1 MGSNGSFRP
10 VIVGAIECSTFCV
23 DDPIITGVFVKTT
36 RVKRGNGKTYEYL
49 TLVEAVREGGKVG
62 HRVLFRLG
70 EAEALRRTGELER
83 IVAALQSHCDTEVVA
98 AQELVA
104 EDAPAAGAVAAV
116 WAQWRRL
123 GLDVWFAKV
132 GAERG
137 ADVLEHAVFAMVAN
151 RLVAPTSKRRL
162 PEWVADDVVPPAGFE
177 APSLEQYYRA
187 LDAVADAKEAT
198 ETELYSSLCD
208 LTNLDLRLVCY
219 DLTSTYFESDGR
231 PSARFPSRAFGY
243 SRDHRSD
250 RPQVVIGLLCTGDGI
265 PIAHHV
271 FAGNTA
277 DVSTLSDVL
286 ADLQGRFGVG
296 RICVVADRGLI
307 SEANVAVVEGCGF
320 DHVIAVRLHRSPEC
334 AEALECSA
342 RPGATWVAVPEA
354 NSAACD
360 VTLADGRRA
369 VVVASFER
377 WERDTLRTAELVVRT
392 EAKLLALERR
402 VRDGELVDAGKIGRA
417 AQRILSASPVA
428 RLFDVEIAKGRF
440 LYHYDEAAFVY
451 EDLLAGRY
459 VLVTSLGP
467 HQASAAQV
475 VMAYR
480 SLLEIE
486 RRFRVLKDF
495 LHLRPVRHWTE
506 RRVRAHV
513 AVCVYATV
521 IEALVARALRAAD
534 VRDPDVAGQFLSP
547 ERALRELGRI
557 RAVTL
562 TAGDRTIDVVT
573 RRSGLQSRILAA
585 LGVDTAGWERA
596 RIT

>member
-1 MGSNGSFRP
+1 
-10 VIVGAIECSTFCV
+10 
-23 DDPIITGVFVKTT
+23 VFVKTT

-49 TLVEAVREGGKVG
+49 TLVEAVRDGGKVG

-70 EAEALRRTGELER
+70 EAEVLRRTGELER
-83 IVAALQSHCDTEVVA
+83 IVAALQAHCDTDLVA
-98 AQELVA
+98 ARDLVA
-104 EDAPAAGAVAAV
+104 EDAPAVGAISAV

-123 GLDVWFAKV
+123 GLDEWFAKV
-132 GAERG
+132 GADRG
-137 ADVLEHAVFAMVAN
+137 AEVLEHAVFAMVAN
-151 RLVAPTSKRRL
+151 RLVAPSSKRRL
-162 PEWVADDVVPPAGFE
+162 PEWVDSEVVAPAGFVP
-177 APSLEQYYRA
+177 PSLEQYYRA
-187 LDAVADAKEAT
+187 LDAVADAKS
-198 ETELYSSLCD
+198 ETERQLYSALTD

-219 DLTSTYFESDGR
+219 DLTSTYFEGAVG
-231 PSARFPSRAFGY
+231 PSPRFPSRAFGY

-277 DVSTLSDVL
+277 DVSTLPEVL
-286 ADLQGRFGVG
+286 ADLQARFGVG

-307 SEANVAVVEGCGF
+307 SEQNIATVEGCGF
-320 DHVIAVRLHRSPEC
+320 DHVIATRLHRSPDC
-334 AEALECSA
+334 AEALETSA
-342 RPGATWVAVPEA
+342 RADATWVPVPDA
-354 NSAACD
+354 HSAACD

-369 VVVASFER
+369 VVVASAER

-402 VRDGELVDAGKIGRA
+402 VRDGELADPAKIGRA
-417 AQRILSASPVA
+417 AQRILGSSPVA
-428 RLFDVEIAKGRF
+428 RLFDVEIGRGRF

-459 VLVTSLGP
+459 VLTTSLGP
-467 HQASAAQV
+467 DQASAAQV
-475 VMAYR
+475 TMAYR

-513 AVCVYATV
+513 AICVYATV
-521 IEALVARALRAAD
+521 IEALVARALRDAD
-534 VRDPDVAGQFLSP
+534 VRDPELPKQFLSP

-562 TAGDRTIDVVT
+562 TAGERTIDVVT
-573 RRSGLQSRILAA
+573 RRSPLQSRILAA
-585 LGVDTAGWERA
+585 LGVHTAGWERA

>member
-1 MGSNGSFRP
+1 
-10 VIVGAIECSTFCV
+10 
-23 DDPIITGVFVKTT
+23 
-36 RVKRGNGKTYEYL
+36 YEYIS
-49 TLVEAVREGGKVG
+49 LVEAVRDGAKTG

-70 EAEALRRTGELER
+70 EADALRRSGELER
-83 IVAALQSHCDTEVVA
+83 IIAALRAHCSDGLVAADT
-98 AQELVA
+98 LVA
-104 EDAPAAGAVAAV
+104 EGAPAVGAVAAV

-123 GLDVWFAKV
+123 GLDVWFAKL

-137 ADVLEHAVFAMVAN
+137 AEVLEHAVFAMVAN

-162 PEWVADDVVPPAGFE
+162 PEWAEEDVVAPPGFV
-177 APSLEQYYRA
+177 APSAEQYYRA
-187 LDAVADAKEAT
+187 LDALADAKEAT
-198 ETELYSSLCD
+198 ETQLYGALTD

-219 DLTSTYFESDGR
+219 DLTSSYFEGAVG

-277 DVSTLSDVL
+277 DVSTLPGVL
-286 ADLQGRFGVG
+286 ADLQERFGVG

-307 SEANVAVVEGCGF
+307 SEANVEIVAGCGF
-320 DHVIAVRLHRSPEC
+320 DHVIATRLHRDPTC
-334 AEALECSA
+334 AAALDAAA
-342 RPGATWVAVPEA
+342 RPDAAWVPVADA
-354 NSAACD
+354 HSAACD
-360 VTLADGRRA
+360 VTVDGQRC

-402 VRDGELVDAGKIGRA
+402 VRDGELVEPAKIGRA
-417 AQRILSASPVA
+417 AQRILGASPVA
-428 RLFDVEIAKGRF
+428 RLFDIEIGPRRF

-459 VLVTSLGP
+459 VLTTSLP
-467 HQASAAQV
+467 AAQVSAAQV
-475 VMAYR
+475 VMSYR

-495 LHLRPVRHWTE
+495 LHLRPIRHWTE

-521 IEALVARALRAAD
+521 VEALIARALQQAD
-534 VRDPDVAGQFLSP
+534 VRDPDIADQHLSA
-547 ERALRELGRI
+547 ERALRHQRVGAPPHHLTRPTPVI
-557 RAVTL
+557 R
-562 TAGDRTIDVVT
+562 GDVVQHRFPAT
-573 RRSGLQSRILAA
+573 LSPALSR
-585 LGVDTAGWERA
+585 
-596 RIT
+596 